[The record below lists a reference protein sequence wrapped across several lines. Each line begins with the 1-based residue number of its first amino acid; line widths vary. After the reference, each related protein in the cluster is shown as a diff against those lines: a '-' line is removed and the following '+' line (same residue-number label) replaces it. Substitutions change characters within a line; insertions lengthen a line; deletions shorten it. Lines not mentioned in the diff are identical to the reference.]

1 MSFHPR
7 TWQAQPSTS
16 KPIVGL
22 IKSRMLQLMQL
33 EAARKAQW
41 WNEAT
46 FNEDLLKQNSLY
58 TVV

>member
-41 WNEAT
+41 LERS
-46 FNEDLLKQNSLY
+46 DLQ
-58 TVV
+58 